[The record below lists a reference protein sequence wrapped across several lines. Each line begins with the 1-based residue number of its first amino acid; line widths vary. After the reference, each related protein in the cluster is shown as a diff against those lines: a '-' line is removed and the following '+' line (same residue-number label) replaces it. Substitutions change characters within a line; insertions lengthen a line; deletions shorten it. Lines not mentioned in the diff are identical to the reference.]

1 MLYRALL
8 RFFAKRD
15 GKIHSNFEVEENR
28 SYLILPRIQHK
39 VILLVLR
46 IVFAVGF

>member
-8 RFFAKRD
+8 RLFCRTEK
-15 GKIHSNFEVEENR
+15 GKYTVTLINR
-28 SYLILPRIQHK
+28 SYLILPGIQHK